1 MHNLACVLL
10 FWISLASPIV
20 AQTAQ
25 IGDPAILFPRP
36 GDVLQGVV
44 TITGSDDVARFVSAE
59 VAFTYTGDPTGTWF
73 LISVSDQPVSGNK
86 ITTWDTTIITDGNYV
101 LRLRVILADGSIQES
116 TISGL
121 RVRNY
126 TPIETP
132 TPTATAIIIEATPTE
147 IIPEATPIPTIT
159 LTPPPFPTPT
169 MLPTNPATLSPM
181 DIPTSIS
188 YGGLAVIIS
197 FLLFGLYLWL
207 RRK

>member
-1 MHNLACVLL
+1 MHNLACALL
-10 FWISLASPIV
+10 FWIALASPIL

-25 IGDPAILFPRP
+25 IGDPAILSPRP

-44 TITGSDDVARFVSAE
+44 TITGSDDVAGFVSAE
-59 VAFTYTGDPTGTWF
+59 VAFTYAGDPTGTWF
-73 LISVSDQPVSGNK
+73 LIGVSDQPVSSNK
-86 ITTWDTTIITDGNYV
+86 ITTWDTTVITDGNYV
-101 LRLRVILADGSIQES
+101 LRLRVILADGSIREI
-116 TISGL
+116 TLSGL

-147 IIPEATPIPTIT
+147 ITPEATTIPTIT
-159 LTPPPFPTPT
+159 LTPLPFPTPT
-169 MLPTNPATLSPM
+169 MLPTNPAALAPM